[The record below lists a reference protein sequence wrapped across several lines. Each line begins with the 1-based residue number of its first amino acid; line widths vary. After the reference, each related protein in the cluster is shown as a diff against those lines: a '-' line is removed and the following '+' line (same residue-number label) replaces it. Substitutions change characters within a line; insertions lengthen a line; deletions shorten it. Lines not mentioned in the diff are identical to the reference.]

1 MQFHNQFLIIFMSI
15 IYKKKKMPIAN
26 QLPFVIQLVYGIL
39 PSAVSWLVLKKYK
52 WILIWAGEK
61 EHNYGGKSA
70 RII

>member
-1 MQFHNQFLIIFMSI
+1 MQFLNQLLIIFMSI
-15 IYKKKKMPIAN
+15 IYKEKKMPIAN

-52 WILIWAGEK
+52 WILIWAEEK
-61 EHNYGGKSA
+61 EYNYGGKSA